1 LLKRK
6 TDGKYAGLNHNSMQV
21 MIMFTNL
28 PERSKHR
35 LTVMAAMFFITMFLI
50 LGAAEAGSNW
60 LDKGKEL
67 LKTYGSSSEKSGL
80 TVKEI
85 GAGLKD
91 ALRVG
96 SSSVVAQLGRVN
108 GFNTDPAVHIPLP
121 KQLNTVKSVLDKV
134 GMSGLLKDLE
144 LKLNRAAEVA
154 TPKAKKLFTQAIAEM
169 SFDDVKKIYQ
179 GSEDAAT
186 QYFRSK
192 MSPSLAKEMQ
202 PVVSNSLS
210 KVGAVQA
217 YDNVMK
223 QYRSVPFVPD
233 VKADMTDY
241 VVEKGMDGIF
251 YYMAKEE
258 AAIRTNP
265 AKRTTELLK
274 RVFGAN

>member
-1 LLKRK
+1 MYTTLLK
-6 TDGKYAGLNHNSMQV
+6 V
-21 MIMFTNL
+21 
-28 PERSKHR
+28 SKHR
-35 LTVMAAMFFITMFLI
+35 FTMIIGMLFITMTVI
-50 LGAAEAGSNW
+50 PGAAGAGSDW
-60 LDKGKEL
+60 LDKGKDL
-67 LKTYGSSSEKSGL
+67 LKTYGAGSEKSGL
-80 TVKEI
+80 TTAEI

-96 SSSVVAQLGRVN
+96 ASSVVARLGRVN
-108 GFNTDPAVHIPLP
+108 GFNTDPSVHIPLP

-134 GMSGLLKDLE
+134 GMSGLLEDLE

-154 TPKAKKLFTQAIAEM
+154 TPKAKKLFTQAISEM
-169 SFDDVKKIYQ
+169 SFEDVKKIYK
-179 GSEDAAT
+179 GPEDAAT
-186 QYFRSK
+186 RYFRSK
-192 MSPSLAKEMQ
+192 MSPSLAKEMR
-202 PVVSNSLS
+202 PVVTSSLS
-210 KVGAVQA
+210 EVGAVQA

-233 VKADMTDY
+233 VKANLTDY

-258 AAIRTNP
+258 AAIRANP